1 MNENIMENNEAM
13 EAAEEM
19 VTSGS
24 GIGLKLIGGALL
36 LGGAI
41 YGGIKLRKK
50 IKAKKEEDVV
60 VVDAADVSVVE
71 KDVEVEEKKD
81 DKKKKN

>member
-1 MNENIMENNEAM
+1 MNNENIMENNEAM
-13 EAAEEM
+13 ETAEEM
-19 VTSGS
+19 VITSGS

-50 IKAKKEEDVV
+50 IKAKKEEDETIEST
-60 VVDAADVSVVE
+60 DYTIIE
-71 KDVEVEEKKD
+71 NDVEEVE
-81 DKKKKN
+81 

>member
-1 MNENIMENNEAM
+1 MNNENIMENNEAM

-50 IKAKKEEDVV
+50 IKAKKEEDEIIEST
-60 VVDAADVSVVE
+60 DYTIIE
-71 KDVEVEEKKD
+71 NDVEEVE
-81 DKKKKN
+81 